1 MWELVRL
8 VKPVRVNG
16 RQSKKQV
23 FCSRVC
29 VLGLGARS
37 CSVLF
42 ENPILNLLLRVTH
55 EEGEFVDFCRLCLFK
70 RSRAFVRI
78 LHVMQISFYDA
89 PAASEIV

>member
-1 MWELVRL
+1 M
-8 VKPVRVNG
+8 G
-16 RQSKKQV
+16 TRQTRQTSPSEWPSV
-23 FCSRVC
+23 EETSILLTCVC
-29 VLGLGARS
+29 FGSWSEVLQ
-37 CSVLF
+37 
-42 ENPILNLLLRVTH
+42 PILNLLLRVTH